1 MPSETCSLC
10 HSEIPENSTVCPNC
24 KGDSGTSL
32 ETIAC
37 ASDADRL
44 VGSDEDAY
52 WELARH
58 DEDYQTLFGDAKH
71 ILNFL
76 PELGDIVNSVFPET
90 AMVADIPSFL
100 QKKIDEG
107 DLAFQVDRYGNDI
120 AHLVDRNRRVRHA
133 LRLDKKRL
141 TPKMSQAW
149 DNLRTRVMQAEII
162 GALYD
167 IDRSIAEIRDGLQDD
182 RLALVD
188 DAWSLIE
195 QARAVSDVEYR
206 NDLLRRALDKAAE
219 GRSQLSRSINRD
231 LKELAKQQQDR
242 GGMLFLV
249 GDAMSAIQSRTSL
262 TEKNADRAERI
273 VRAIAEIERATRAI
287 AMVHMLH
294 GEFDAAKTALLQFED
309 MLRNRRLNS
318 SAGITALN
326 SFAREDQKPLFTRI
340 FSAHAR
346 SLEVCGLE
354 PKAYLMP
361 SLSDAGANQSND
373 DEDHAGASVSLLTCG
388 ECGKEVEV
396 GTTLC
401 AYHRGKEREN
411 NVFRGVTAVVMI
423 SVAKKA
429 APKALKALP
438 KIARLIPL

>member
-10 HSEIPENSTVCPNC
+10 HSEIPENSKVCPNC

-58 DEDYQTLFGDAKH
+58 DEDYRTLFGDAKH

-107 DLAFQVDRYGNDI
+107 DLAFQVDRCGNDI
-120 AHLVDRNRRVRHA
+120 AHLVDRNRRVRHV

-141 TPKMSQAW
+141 TPEMSQAW
-149 DNLRTRVMQAEII
+149 DNLRTRVVQVEII
-162 GALYD
+162 GVLYD
-167 IDRSIAEIRDGLQDD
+167 IDHSIAEIRDGLQDD

-195 QARAVSDVEYR
+195 QARAVLDVEYR
-206 NDLLRRALDKAAE
+206 NDLLCRALDKAAE
-219 GRSQLSRSINRD
+219 GRSQLSRSIDRD
-231 LKELAKQQQDR
+231 LNELAKHHDR
-242 GGMLFLV
+242 GGLLFLV
-249 GDAMSAIQSRTSL
+249 GDAMSAIQSQTSS

-273 VRAIAEIERATRAI
+273 VCAVAAMESATRAI

-294 GEFDAAKTALLQFED
+294 GEPDAAKTALLQFDD
-309 MLRNRRLNS
+309 MLRNQRNQRLDS

-326 SFAREDQKPLFTRI
+326 SFAREDQKPHFTRI
-340 FSAHAR
+340 FSSHTR
-346 SLEVCGLE
+346 SLEVCGLK
-354 PKAYLMP
+354 PKTYLMP
-361 SLSDAGANQSND
+361 SPSDADPNRSND
-373 DEDHAGASVSLLTCG
+373 DEDHADASVSLPTCG
-388 ECGKEVEV
+388 ECGREVEV
-396 GTTLC
+396 GATLC
-401 AYHRGKEREN
+401 AYHRGKKRESN
-411 NVFRGVTAVVMI
+411 AILGGKILVAT
-423 SVAKKA
+423 SVAFKL
-429 APKALKALP
+429 APKVLKIIRP
-438 KIARLIPL
+438 IPL

>member
-162 GALYD
+162 GGP
-167 IDRSIAEIRDGLQDD
+167 I
-182 RLALVD
+182 
-188 DAWSLIE
+188 
-195 QARAVSDVEYR
+195 
-206 NDLLRRALDKAAE
+206 
-219 GRSQLSRSINRD
+219 
-231 LKELAKQQQDR
+231 
-242 GGMLFLV
+242 
-249 GDAMSAIQSRTSL
+249 
-262 TEKNADRAERI
+262 
-273 VRAIAEIERATRAI
+273 
-287 AMVHMLH
+287 
-294 GEFDAAKTALLQFED
+294 
-309 MLRNRRLNS
+309 
-318 SAGITALN
+318 
-326 SFAREDQKPLFTRI
+326 
-340 FSAHAR
+340 
-346 SLEVCGLE
+346 
-354 PKAYLMP
+354 
-361 SLSDAGANQSND
+361 
-373 DEDHAGASVSLLTCG
+373 
-388 ECGKEVEV
+388 
-396 GTTLC
+396 
-401 AYHRGKEREN
+401 
-411 NVFRGVTAVVMI
+411 
-423 SVAKKA
+423 
-429 APKALKALP
+429 
-438 KIARLIPL
+438 